1 MAYLGFTKQFARNN
15 ELKNTMNAVKQHSLK
30 TAEWYGKSYGAVSGV
45 LEQGMTNLEKDAA
58 AAIKESGH
66 PNTPENLAIVEDAIA
81 DSHYANANR
90 RMGNLNTAYERIRN
104 NDISK
109 AQAAAKAQ
117 GLDANDAAAFAQQS
131 WDLSRPSPGIGSVF
145 RQTASDR
152 ATALNITR
160 FRATDG
166 SMDTLNSM
174 RSLLYKDD
182 THFSDNVVIAGALG
196 GAAMAG
202 IAAGKVIGAG
212 LDAALVDRD

>member
-45 LEQGMTNLEKDAA
+45 LEQGMANLEKDAA

-81 DSHYANANR
+81 DNHYANANR

-117 GLDANDAAAFAQQS
+117 GLEANDAAAFAQQS
-131 WDLSRPSPGIGSVF
+131 WDLSLPSRGIGDVF

-174 RSLLYKDD
+174 RSLFYKDD
-182 THFSDNVVIAGALG
+182 AHFSDNVV
-196 GAAMAG
+196 MAG
-202 IAAGKVIGAG
+202 TIGGVAVAGMAAGKVIGAG
-212 LDAALVDRD
+212 LDATLVDRD